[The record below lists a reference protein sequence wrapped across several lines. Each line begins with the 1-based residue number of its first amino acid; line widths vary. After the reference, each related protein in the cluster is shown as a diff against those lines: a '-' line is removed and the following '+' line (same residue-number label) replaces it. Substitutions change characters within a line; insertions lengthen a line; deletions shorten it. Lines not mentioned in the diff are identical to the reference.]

1 MNIYFKL
8 GNENFIASFVY
19 NYRGISYQGISY
31 QEISVGL
38 HLYITGDA
46 DTVGKLTSFLLSSG
60 YAIYADNYFDEK
72 FGAKAEIL
80 FSYKGCKIP
89 FNRVIDRKKIYKVVA
104 ELLSNYY
111 KLSRAQRKEIIWGAY
126 YRLCK

>member
-19 NYRGISYQGISY
+19 NYLYNYQGIS
-31 QEISVGL
+31 EGISVGL
-38 HLYITGDA
+38 HLYITSDA
-46 DTVGKLTSFLLSSG
+46 DTVDKLTSFLLSSG

>member
-19 NYRGISYQGISY
+19 NYQGISVG
-31 QEISVGL
+31 ISVGL

-46 DTVGKLTSFLLSSG
+46 DTVDKLTSFLLSSG

-72 FGAKAEIL
+72 FGAKTEIL

-111 KLSRAQRKEIIWGAY
+111 ELSRAQRKEIIWGAY

>member
-19 NYRGISYQGISY
+19 NYLYNYQGIS
-31 QEISVGL
+31 EGISVGL